1 MFEAK
6 VFVIPILA
14 VHNLGNQVGGSGA
27 GGDASVG
34 DGCNDGMQKDQD
46 KENDS
51 VRPNTTFA
59 K

>member
-1 MFEAK
+1 M
-6 VFVIPILA
+6 LA
-14 VHNLGNQVGGSGA
+14 VHNLANQVGGSGA

-51 VRPNTTFA
+51 IRPNTTFA